1 VPKAW
6 LAKFS
11 WEAVTA
17 INAQLCETKS
27 ALHKPTS
34 DGHDEARAL
43 WESNHR
49 KEMSWEDAVHLCRKC
64 HKIAPFCFFNGNTFA
79 AISKIALKGAEGL
92 TVMDRHFLESISAHI
107 VAGTETSEETQQFRT
122 LLQKVDG

>member
-1 VPKAW
+1 VAKAW

-17 INAQLCETKS
+17 INAQLCETKN

-34 DGHDEARAL
+34 DGHEEARAL
-43 WESNHR
+43 WEANHSN
-49 KEMSWEDAVHLCRKC
+49 EMSWEDAVLLCRKC

-79 AISKIALKGAEGL
+79 AISKIALKSADGL
-92 TVMDRHFLESISAHI
+92 TVMDRHFLEAISAHI
-107 VAGTETSEETQQFRT
+107 VAGTETPEERQQFRV
-122 LLQKVDG
+122 LLEKVS